1 MIADPRTSQFQR
13 ARAFSRML
21 LAVVVFLIARVIAER
36 GAQGLATGRWEPIL
50 EQAMLAFLLLL
61 GFSFLGLTQDRQP
74 HPIAEQGFL
83 RRPGWQGEAARGLAL
98 GWAMALVAFLP
109 LVLTGGVVIRLNLAA
124 SAFGWLLVD
133 AFFFALS
140 TLAVTIVFQGYPF
153 QCAMRAFG
161 ESSAALLL
169 AILYG
174 LMQINSPGASRA
186 STAFC
191 FAFGLLL
198 GIAYLRTRAL
208 WLPWGLHF
216 GWIAAQALLFGLPV
230 NGATS
235 YSPVIQSDAYA
246 PVFWGGAD
254 YGLNGSW
261 FAVILALA
269 AIVALLRVTRDLSFL
284 HNAPVLV
291 PGGIPVDLDAASRR
305 QHEAATRDEAPA
317 APPLVQILAAS
328 PTVNPAAN
336 PALNPQAAQATP
348 ESSPADASGSHV
360 NYQQ

>member
-1 MIADPRTSQFQR
+1 MIADPRTAQFQR
-13 ARAFSRML
+13 TRAFSRML
-21 LAVVVFLIARVIAER
+21 LAVVVFLLARVLAQR
-36 GAQGLATGRWEPIL
+36 GAAGLATGRWESIL

-61 GFSFLGLTQDRQP
+61 GFSFLGLTQDRQQ
-74 HPIAEQGFL
+74 HPVAEQGFL
-83 RRPGWQGEAARGLAL
+83 RRKGWQREAARGVAL
-98 GWAMALVAFLP
+98 GWAMALAGFLP
-109 LVLTGGVVIRLNLAA
+109 LMLFGGLVVRL
-124 SAFGWLLVD
+124 SVTPGAFGWLLVD
-133 AFFFALS
+133 AVFFALS

-161 ESSAALLL
+161 EPSAALLL

-174 LMQINSPGASRA
+174 LMQINSPGAGRA

-198 GIAYLRTRAL
+198 GMAYLRTRAL

-230 NGATS
+230 NGTTS
-235 YSPVIQSDAYA
+235 WSPVVQSDVYA

-261 FAVILALA
+261 FAVLLALA
-269 AIVALLRVTRDLSFL
+269 AIVVLLRVTRDLNFL

-291 PGGIPVDLDAASRR
+291 PGGIPVDLDAAARR
-305 QHEAATRDEAPA
+305 QHDAATREQAAA
-317 APPLVQILAAS
+317 APPLVQILAAAPPS
-328 PTVNPAAN
+328 D
-336 PALNPQAAQATP
+336 
-348 ESSPADASGSHV
+348 SSDTGAPKDGSDVH
-360 NYQQ
+360 